1 MVGTKPRVLR
11 SRVAPRHTLFISA
24 MVSSFRN
31 FCSRNYIFGGLDGL
45 GAADFAGAAG
55 PDLAF
60 APPSSVAPG
69 GGTAS
74 GSFQLST
81 MRWNS
86 GSMVVSVAGAI
97 FQASEYICEMAPSI
111 DN

>member
-11 SRVAPRHTLFISA
+11 SRVAPRHALFISA

-31 FCSRNYIFGGLDGL
+31 FRSRNYIFGGLDGVGVAAFG
-45 GAADFAGAAG
+45 GAGLLFV
-55 PDLAF
+55 
-60 APPSSVAPG
+60 PPSSVAPG

>member
-1 MVGTKPRVLR
+1 MVGTKPRVLP
-11 SRVAPRHTLFISA
+11 SRMAPRHTVFIFA
-24 MVSSFRN
+24 MVSTFRK
-31 FCSRNYIFGGLDGL
+31 FRSRNYIFGGLDGS

-55 PDLAF
+55 PVLALV
-60 APPSSVAPG
+60 APSSIAPG

-86 GSMVVSVAGAI
+86 GSMVGSVAGAV
-97 FQASEYICEMAPSI
+97 FRATEYISESGP
-111 DN
+111 